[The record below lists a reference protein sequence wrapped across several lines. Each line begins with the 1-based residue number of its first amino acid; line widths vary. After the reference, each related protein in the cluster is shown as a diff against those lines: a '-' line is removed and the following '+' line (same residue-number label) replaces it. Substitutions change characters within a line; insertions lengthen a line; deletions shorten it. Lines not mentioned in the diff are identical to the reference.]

1 MQDVEFLS
9 WDEWEPILNGF
20 NCPCCMGVRLMP
32 TEEELEQRITDA
44 LEDRQK
50 ELANARAVI
59 RRLDAERLDEIFSKA
74 VDVV

>member
-1 MQDVEFLS
+1 
-9 WDEWEPILNGF
+9 
-20 NCPCCMGVRLMP
+20 MP